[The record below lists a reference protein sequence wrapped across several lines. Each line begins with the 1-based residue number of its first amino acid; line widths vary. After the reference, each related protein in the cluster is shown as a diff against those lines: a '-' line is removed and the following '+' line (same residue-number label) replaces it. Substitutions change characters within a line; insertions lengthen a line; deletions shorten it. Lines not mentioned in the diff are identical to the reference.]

1 MGPIEISRRELN
13 RMTKPFIHRSSA
25 LSFTLATVSLAVLL
39 SGCGARPKFS
49 SAAQL
54 IKPNPARE
62 VAMRTSVADG
72 ARELS
77 SAQTDLLERLE
88 RRTPVPALEE
98 FVPDDSP
105 MNRKRIGIS
114 MQNARIGQL
123 LWILSTEYKISLS
136 VDPAVLEMPQV
147 ASLHLQQVTGREA
160 LAHILRVFD
169 VYGSLGKDNVLVV
182 HMDEERVFDL
192 SMLIGRSTLEL
203 NGGGDVFGSGKDGG
217 SGLKSSLT
225 IKSDLG
231 DKGDGFEYIA
241 KSVDAIIGGTAA
253 GSAVPA
259 DGREKPRTSINRASG
274 TLYVR
279 ARPSVVQSIEKVVL
293 QESSFRQKQIQIDA
307 QLIDVQ
313 LNDASEFG
321 IDWNVFG
328 SRIMASA
335 GSKGIGVGS
344 GQTSTAAS
352 ILPNGRSVTIP
363 AQTIGSSTG
372 ATAGGIG
379 YRSNHFSIALNAL
392 KSFGAVRVLSNPSV
406 LVRNGT
412 PAYLSVGNSIRYVQ
426 KIISTVNNTNSAST
440 TSVDVVT
447 DSVFSGVVVGVSAV
461 VKKNGMIELFI
472 HPSQTQVSEASLALV
487 DVGAGNRVTLPV
499 VSTKGIA
506 TTLNIQDGDT
516 VVIGGLIDQQKSG
529 TAGAVPGLSDI
540 PTVGKLFT
548 SDRSQDNARELVVVL
563 RARAM

>member
-1 MGPIEISRRELN
+1 
-13 RMTKPFIHRSSA
+13 
-25 LSFTLATVSLAVLL
+25 
-39 SGCGARPKFS
+39 
-49 SAAQL
+49 
-54 IKPNPARE
+54 
-62 VAMRTSVADG
+62 MRTSVADG
-72 ARELS
+72 SRELS
-77 SAQTDLLERLE
+77 GSQTDLLERLE
-88 RRTPVPALEE
+88 RRTPVPVPEE
-98 FVPDDSP
+98 IVPDDSP

-123 LWILSTEYKISLS
+123 LWILSTEYKISLA
-136 VDPAVLEMPQV
+136 VDPAVLGMPQV

-169 VYGSLGKDNVLVV
+169 VHGSLGKDNVLDV

-241 KSVDAIIGGTAA
+241 KSVDAIIGGTVA
-253 GSAVPA
+253 GSAPPA
-259 DGREKPRTSINRASG
+259 DGREKPRTSINRSSG

-279 ARPSVVQSIEKVVL
+279 ARPSVVQSIEKLVF

-328 SRIMASA
+328 SRIMASS
-335 GSKGIGVGS
+335 GSRGIGVGS
-344 GQTSTAAS
+344 GQSSTAAS

-372 ATAGGIG
+372 MTAGGIG

-426 KIISTVNNTNSAST
+426 KIINTVNNTNSAST

-516 VVIGGLIDQQKSG
+516 VVIGGLIDQQRGG
-529 TAGAVPGLSDI
+529 TGGAVPGLSDI

-548 SDRSQDNARELVVVL
+548 SDRSLDNARELVVVL

>member
-1 MGPIEISRRELN
+1 MP
-13 RMTKPFIHRSSA
+13 
-25 LSFTLATVSLAVLL
+25 
-39 SGCGARPKFS
+39 PKFS
-49 SAAQL
+49 SIGQLPKGDAVRQAAL
-54 IKPNPARE
+54 RS
-62 VAMRTSVADG
+62 SVTGG
-72 ARELS
+72 AREL
-77 SAQTDLLERLE
+77 ADARTDLLGRLE
-88 RRTPVPALEE
+88 RRTPPPVVEE
-98 FVPDDSP
+98 IAPDDSP
-105 MNRKRIGIS
+105 MTRKRIGIS

-123 LWILSTEYKISLS
+123 LWILSAEYKISLA

-169 VYGSLGKDNVLVV
+169 VHGSLGKDNVLVV

-241 KSVDAIIGGTAA
+241 KSVEAVLGNTATA
-253 GSAVPA
+253 SNATAA

-279 ARPSVVQSIEKVVL
+279 ARPSIVQSIERIVV

-335 GSKGIGVGS
+335 GSGRIGIGS
-344 GQTSTAAS
+344 GATDTAAS
-352 ILPNGRSVTIP
+352 VLPNGRSVTIP
-363 AQTIGSSTG
+363 AQSIGTTGSTS
-372 ATAGGIG
+372 GGIG
-379 YRSNHFSIALNAL
+379 YRSNHFSVALNAL

-406 LVRNGT
+406 LVRNGM

-426 KIISTVNNTNSAST
+426 KITNTVNNTNSAT
-440 TSVDVVT
+440 TTAVDVVT

-461 VKKNGMIELFI
+461 VKKDGLIELFI
-472 HPSQTQVSEASLALV
+472 HPSETQVSQASLGLV
-487 DVGAGNRVTLPV
+487 PVGGGNMVTLPI

-516 VVIGGLIDQQKSG
+516 VVIGGLIDQQKGG
-529 TAGAVPGLSDI
+529 TGGAVPGLSDI
-540 PTVGKLFT
+540 PAVGKLFS
-548 SDRSQDNARELVVVL
+548 SDRSVANARELVVVL

>member
-1 MGPIEISRRELN
+1 MTTHSSRCSPSPR
-13 RMTKPFIHRSSA
+13 TG
-25 LSFTLATVSLAVLL
+25 LAVGVLAMLL
-39 SGCGARPKFS
+39 CSCSAPPRSTSLQQLAKSDPARS
-49 SAAQL
+49 EAAQS
-54 IKPNPARE
+54 
-62 VAMRTSVADG
+62 SVVEG
-72 ARELS
+72 ARELAES
-77 SAQTDLLERLE
+77 RADLLERLE
-88 RRTPVPALEE
+88 RRAPVAPVEE
-98 FVPDDSP
+98 LVPDDSP
-105 MNRKRIGIS
+105 LNRKRIGIS

-123 LWILSTEYKISLS
+123 LWILSTEYKISLA
-136 VDPAVLEMPQV
+136 VDPAVLKMPQV

-169 VYGSLGKDNVLVV
+169 VHGSLGKDNVLVV

-203 NGGGDVFGSGKDGG
+203 NGGGDVFGNGKDGG

-231 DKGDGFEYIA
+231 DKGDGFDYIA
-241 KSVDAIIGGTAA
+241 KSVDAILGGTAA
-253 GSAVPA
+253 ATSAA
-259 DGREKPRTSINRASG
+259 AATDGREKPRTSINRANG

-279 ARPSVVQSIEKVVL
+279 ARPSVVQSIEKIVL

-307 QLIDVQ
+307 QLVDVQ

-335 GSKGIGVGS
+335 GTGGIGIAS
-344 GQTSTAAS
+344 GTTTTAANVFPDNR
-352 ILPNGRSVTIP
+352 IVTIP
-363 AQTIGSSTG
+363 AQTIGRTG
-372 ATAGGIG
+372 TTSGGIG
-379 YRSNHFSIALNAL
+379 YRSNHFSIAVNAL
-392 KSFGAVRVLSNPSV
+392 KTFGAVRVLSNPSV
-406 LVRNGT
+406 LVRNGM

-426 KIISTVNNTNSAST
+426 KITNTVNNTNSGST

-447 DSVFSGVVVGVSAV
+447 DSIFSGVVVGVSAV
-461 VKKNGMIELFI
+461 VKKNGLIELFI
-472 HPSQTQVSEASLALV
+472 HPSQTQVSDASLALV

-516 VVIGGLIDQQKSG
+516 VVIGGLIDQQRGG
-529 TAGAVPGLSDI
+529 TGGAVPGLGDV

-548 SDRSQDNARELVVVL
+548 SDRSVDNARELVVVL